1 MILKKGPRYLLMSL
15 KTVIECELEGR
26 LIILY
31 FIAVKPL
38 RAPTIRSTNARRSG
52 INEGQGILIIPA
64 LPAGHCL
71 PLDHYSIDYHGWK
84 SAESTFTK
92 KVSSSRPDEF

>member
-1 MILKKGPRYLLMSL
+1 MSL
-15 KTVIECELEGR
+15 KTVIECKLEGR

-71 PLDHYSIDYHGWK
+71 PLDHYSIDYNGMEISGIYIHK
-84 SAESTFTK
+84 ESI
-92 KVSSSRPDEF
+92 VQQAR